1 MNIEIPLR
9 RKTRRDVLE
18 DMRRKHAGFS
28 VRSALLQAWMWCRT
42 NVWEVLCL
50 GRAYLVWA
58 CTHLDISRRNLLRMA
73 PALVLLLASA
83 NFLLLRKD
91 PFALPFCD
99 ANGVCH
105 EKPDKPSPRTSYSAW
120 NKEQYNL
127 WWNYYEEL
135 QERVDKYA
143 EKRQKLYDNEKY
155 HTKDGK
161 RTRPLILLG
170 DSITEAWSGT
180 GLGVPKFRADGVPE
194 VLESVLTSSSL
205 RLDPIVLGASGDQTQ
220 HLLYR
225 LEHDHMRAAQ
235 LKTTSP
241 EGEIVVSYDPSAI
254 FVVMIGTNNLGSGE
268 LPGPTA
274 KGILA
279 VVDYLLTET
288 ANAGSRV
295 MLFNVLPR
303 GDGPK
308 VLKKLCPPR
317 CSDDEKQIPYSSFMP
332 AVDNTN
338 VAVAKGIQE
347 LSKTYPGRIKQVDCE
362 EGFLNENFGKE
373 KTNKKGDNYEVKKE
387 LMPDLLHPNAKGHEK
402 LANCIK
408 NYIHAIDAGN
418 F

>member
-1 MNIEIPLR
+1 
-9 RKTRRDVLE
+9 
-18 DMRRKHAGFS
+18 
-28 VRSALLQAWMWCRT
+28 
-42 NVWEVLCL
+42 
-50 GRAYLVWA
+50 
-58 CTHLDISRRNLLRMA
+58 MA
-73 PALVLLLASA
+73 PAVVLLLLVSA
-83 NFLLLRKD
+83 NFFLLREED
-91 PFALPFCD
+91 PFARPFCD

-105 EKPDKPSPRTSYSAW
+105 EKPDKPSPRTAYSAW

-143 EKRQKLYDNEKY
+143 EKRQKLYDSEKY
-155 HTKDGK
+155 HTKGGN

-180 GLGVPKFRADGVPE
+180 GLGVHKFRADGVPE

-225 LEHDHMRAAQ
+225 LEYDHMRAAQ
-235 LKTTSP
+235 LKTASP
-241 EGEIVVSYDPSAI
+241 EGETVVSYDPSAI

-288 ANAGSRV
+288 ADAGSHV

-308 VLKKLCPPR
+308 ILKKLCPPR

-338 VAVAKGIQE
+338 AAVAKGIQE
-347 LSKTYPGRIKQVDCE
+347 LSKTYPSRIKQVDCE
-362 EGFLNENFGKE
+362 AGFLNENFDKE
-373 KTNKKGDNYEVKKE
+373 KSNKKGDNYEVKKE